1 MKQCDNAERGTHD
14 ELGIQLSTS
23 DVQHHPRRILSSGFT
38 LAAVIGGTIGLG
50 ILRTPGEVATVVTNP
65 LMFVSLWVVGG
76 LFSLL
81 CAFVLAELIGM
92 TPRSGGT
99 YALVRNAYGPFPG
112 FVIGWVDWLC
122 FVGDIA
128 LKAVVVTEFAA
139 MLYPA
144 ARLWQTPLA
153 IIVSSVFAALQLRGV
168 ALGAKIQQI
177 AAAALALIIIGFT
190 VALVFAE
197 SAVSISTASVPH
209 VATGLGAWSL
219 VFASIFYTYDGWD
232 YPAYFGGEI
241 KGGGGAVARAI
252 IKGVIILSL
261 LYVSLVAAL
270 VWKVPLAS
278 LAGKELA
285 LASALEM
292 VISPL
297 ASTVVLVVAIVML
310 LAHQNLMYMSTP
322 RILQAMAVDG
332 LAVRRA
338 GEISKGGN
346 PIFAVLLSWG
356 FSVFLIMIGGFH
368 FLLHLLMFFVLFITV
383 VLIAGVII
391 LRSRQPDADRPY
403 RAWGHPW
410 STYTCLVGC
419 IFLSL
424 FEAVAQIET
433 AVYAAVFVAISWP
446 VYRALVRS
454 RSN

>member
-1 MKQCDNAERGTHD
+1 V
-14 ELGIQLSTS
+14 LG
-23 DVQHHPRRILSSGFT
+23 SGFT
-38 LAAVIGGTIGLG
+38 LAAVVGGTIGLG
-50 ILRTPGEVATVVTNP
+50 ILRTPGEVATVVTDP
-65 LMFVSLWVVGG
+65 LMFVSLWVLGG

-99 YALVRNAYGPFPG
+99 YALVRHAYGPFPG

-139 MLYPA
+139 MLYPVT
-144 ARLWQTPLA
+144 RQWQTPLA
-153 IIVSSVFAALQLRGV
+153 IIVSSMFAALQLRGV
-168 ALGAKIQQI
+168 SLGAKIQEI
-177 AAAALALIIIGFT
+177 AAAALALIVAGLT
-190 VALVFAE
+190 LALVFAG
-197 SAVSISTASVPH
+197 SAVSSGTPLVPH
-209 VATGLGAWSL
+209 AANGLGAWSL

-241 KGGGGAVARAI
+241 KGGGGAVARSL
-252 IKGVIILSL
+252 IKGVIILTL
-261 LYVSLVAAL
+261 LYVFLVAAL
-270 VWKVPLAS
+270 AWKVPLAS

-297 ASTVVLVVAIVML
+297 ASTVVLVAAIIIL
-310 LAHQNLMYMSTP
+310 LAHQNLLYMSTP
-322 RILQAMAVDG
+322 RILQALAVDG
-332 LAVRRA
+332 LFVRRA

-346 PIFAVLLSWG
+346 PVFAVLLSWG
-356 FSVFLIMIGGFH
+356 FSVFLIIIGGFH
-368 FLLHLLMFFVLFITV
+368 FLLHLLIFFVLFITV

-391 LRSRQPDADRPY
+391 LRLRQPNADRPY

-410 STYTCLVGC
+410 STYTSLFGC
-419 IFLSL
+419 ILLAL

-433 AVYAAVFVAISWP
+433 AAYAAIFVAISWP
-446 VYRALVRS
+446 VYRYLVRS

>member
-1 MKQCDNAERGTHD
+1 
-14 ELGIQLSTS
+14 
-23 DVQHHPRRILSSGFT
+23 
-38 LAAVIGGTIGLG
+38 
-50 ILRTPGEVATVVTNP
+50 
-65 LMFVSLWVVGG
+65 
-76 LFSLL
+76 
-81 CAFVLAELIGM
+81 
-92 TPRSGGT
+92 
-99 YALVRNAYGPFPG
+99 
-112 FVIGWVDWLC
+112 
-122 FVGDIA
+122 
-128 LKAVVVTEFAA
+128 

>member
-1 MKQCDNAERGTHD
+1 
-14 ELGIQLSTS
+14 LSTS
-23 DVQHHPRRILSSGFT
+23 DKQYQPRRVLGSGFT
-38 LAAVIGGTIGLG
+38 YAVIIGGTIGLG
-50 ILRTPGEVATVVTNP
+50 ILRTPGEVATVVTDP
-65 LMFVSLWVVGG
+65 LTFTSLWVLGG
-76 LFSLL
+76 LFSIL
-81 CAFVLAELIGM
+81 CAIVWAELIGM

-99 YALVRNAYGPFPG
+99 YALVRRAYGPFSG

-144 ARLWQTPLA
+144 ARQWQTPLA
-153 IIVSSVFAALQLRGV
+153 IIVSSVFAALQLRSV
-168 ALGAKIQQI
+168 ALSAKIQEI
-177 AAAALALIIIGFT
+177 AAAALALIVVGFT

-197 SAVSISTASVPH
+197 SAVSSGTALVPQS
-209 VATGLGAWSL
+209 ANGLGAWSL

-241 KGGGGAVARAI
+241 KGGGGAVARSM
-252 IKGVIILSL
+252 IKGVVILSL
-261 LYVSLVAAL
+261 LYVFLVAAL
-270 VWKVPLAS
+270 AWKVPLAS

-285 LASALEM
+285 LAGALEM

-297 ASTVVLVVAIVML
+297 ASTGVLVAAIIML

-322 RILQAMAVDG
+322 RILQALAVDG
-332 LAVRRA
+332 LFVRRA

-368 FLLHLLMFFVLFITV
+368 FLLHLLIFFVLFITV
-383 VLIAGVII
+383 VVIAGVII

-419 IFLSL
+419 ILITL
-424 FEAVAQIET
+424 FEAVAQIDT
-433 AVYAAVFVAISWP
+433 AAYAAIFVAISWP
-446 VYRALVRS
+446 VYRAIVRS